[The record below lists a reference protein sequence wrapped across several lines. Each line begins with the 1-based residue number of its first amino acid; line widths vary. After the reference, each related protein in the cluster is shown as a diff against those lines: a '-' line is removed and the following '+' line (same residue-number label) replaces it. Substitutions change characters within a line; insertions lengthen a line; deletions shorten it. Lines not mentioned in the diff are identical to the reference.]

1 MKITVFQQDKQIKII
16 FKQGTSTWLSVNSE
30 RSRRIDTS
38 TWLSID
44 KADDFLLTLDR
55 FLKKSTMD
63 ITVLKKANLKFVNV
77 SILTERIIRAIIA
90 GLRF

>member
-1 MKITVFQQDKQIKII
+1 MKITVFQQDKQIKIT
-16 FKQGTSTWLSVNSE
+16 FQQGNVVDNYV
-30 RSRRIDTS
+30 
-38 TWLSID
+38 ID